1 MGSKTEMFH
10 WSKGPA
16 PAAGAVAARAS
27 GEVAVQKV
35 DRIDQVLISQVPS
48 ARPPAPGGG
57 VRTAP
62 RGGGRA
68 AARGGDDND
77 IDRQAEEFINRQKSI
92 WALRQRPGG
101 PSPSPF

>member
-1 MGSKTEMFH
+1 MFH

-68 AARGGDDND
+68 ARGDD

-101 PSPSPF
+101 PSPSPS

>member
-1 MGSKTEMFH
+1 MFH

-35 DRIDQVLISQVPS
+35 DRIDHVLISHVSS
-48 ARPPAPGGG
+48 ARAPVLG
-57 VRTAP
+57 
-62 RGGGRA
+62 GGGRA
-68 AARGGDDND
+68 AKGGDD

>member
-10 WSKGPA
+10 YWSKGPA
-16 PAAGAVAARAS
+16 PAPAAGAGAARAS

-35 DRIDQVLISQVPS
+35 DRIDHVLISHVPS
-48 ARPPAPGGG
+48 ARAPVPGGG

-68 AARGGDDND
+68 AKGGDD
-77 IDRQAEEFINRQKSI
+77 IDRQAEEFIIRQRSM

-101 PSPSPF
+101 PSPSPS